1 MPETE
6 ASKVKSSV
14 LNERINNLTKMAND
28 FVQIASSG
36 GNVLEIP
43 LKIEKFIP
51 KRIGHVEHAS
61 VYKLDF

>member
-1 MPETE
+1 
-6 ASKVKSSV
+6 
-14 LNERINNLTKMAND
+14 MAND

-61 VYKLDF
+61 VYKLDFWSVIALTRQLEISLTS